1 MFMFILG
8 GLIMFDKKDKKELQ
22 EKAKLTKSKKY
33 KLMNKEEIIRK
44 LIEKEKLLKN
54 AEEELSETRKLVQEK
69 DNFSNE
75 YLKHLERLQADFEN
89 YKKRQEKKQK
99 EFIEFAN
106 ERLIN
111 NLLSVIDNL
120 ERALDSTKNE
130 KDTKAI
136 KEGINNT
143 LKEFRNILQKEGV
156 KPMQSIGHRF
166 DPYKHEAVMR
176 IETDKYSEDTVT
188 EEFRKGYYIKSKVL
202 RPAMVKVA
210 VLTKEKKDIEK
221 K

>member
-1 MFMFILG
+1 MYIPG
-8 GLIMFDKKDKKELQ
+8 GLMMFDKKDKKKLP
-22 EKAKLTKSKKY
+22 EKLKLTESKKY
-33 KLMNKEEIIRK
+33 KSMNKEEIIRK
-44 LIEKEKLLKN
+44 LIEKEEMIKKL
-54 AEEELSETRKLVQEK
+54 EEELSNTKKIVQEK
-69 DNFSNE
+69 DNLSRE
-75 YLKHLERLQADFEN
+75 YLKHLERLQADFDN
-89 YKKRQEKKQK
+89 YKKRQEKKQR

-130 KDTKAI
+130 KDTRAI

-143 LKEFRNILQKEGV
+143 LKDFRNILKKEGV
-156 KPMQSIGHRF
+156 KPIQSIGHRF

-176 IETDKYSEDTVT
+176 IDTDKYSEDTVI
-188 EEFRKGYYIKSKVL
+188 EEFQKGYYIKSKVL

-210 VLTKEKKDIEK
+210 VSSNEKKNTHKE
-221 K
+221 

>member
-1 MFMFILG
+1 MLTLG
-8 GLIMFDKKDKKELQ
+8 GLLMFKKKDEKELQ
-22 EKAKLTKSKKY
+22 EKAKLTESKKY

-44 LIEKEKLLKN
+44 IIEKEEALKN
-54 AEEELSETRKLVQEK
+54 IEEELSETKKLVQEK
-69 DNFSNE
+69 DNLSKE
-75 YLKHLERLQADFEN
+75 YLKHLERLQADFDN

-106 ERLIN
+106 EELIN
-111 NLLSVIDNL
+111 NLLSVLDNL
-120 ERALDSTKNE
+120 ERALDSTENE

-143 LKEFRNILQKEGV
+143 LKEFRNILHKEGV

-176 IETDKYSEDTVT
+176 IETDKYFEDTIT

-210 VLTKEKKDIEK
+210 VSTKEKKDTDK

>member
-1 MFMFILG
+1 MFILG
-8 GLIMFDKKDKKELQ
+8 GLMMFSKKDKKELQ
-22 EKAKLTKSKKY
+22 EKLKLKESKKY
-33 KLMNKEEIIRK
+33 KLMSKEEIIRK
-44 LIEKEKLLKN
+44 LIEKEKVLKN
-54 AEEELSETRKLVQEK
+54 IEEILSKTKKLVQEK
-69 DNFSNE
+69 DNLSKE

-99 EFIEFAN
+99 DFIEFAN
-106 ERLIN
+106 EGLIN

-136 KEGINNT
+136 KVGINNT
-143 LKEFRNILQKEGV
+143 LKGFHHILKKEGV
-156 KPMQSIGHRF
+156 VPMKSIGHRF

-176 IETDKYSEDTVT
+176 AETGKHSEDIIT
-188 EEFRKGYYIKSKVL
+188 EEFQKGYYIKSKVL

-210 VLTKEKKDIEK
+210 VSVKEKKDTKIK
-221 K
+221 

>member
-1 MFMFILG
+1 MFILG
-8 GLIMFDKKDKKELQ
+8 GLRMFNKKDKKELQ
-22 EKAKLTKSKKY
+22 EKVRLKENKKY

-44 LIEKEKLLKN
+44 LMEKEKLLKN
-54 AEEELSETRKLVQEK
+54 SEDKLSEIKKITQEK
-69 DNFSNE
+69 ENLSKE
-75 YLKHLERLQADFEN
+75 YLKHLERLQADFDN

-106 ERLIN
+106 ERLIS
-111 NLLSVIDNL
+111 NLLTVLDNL
-120 ERALDSTKNE
+120 ERALDSAKNE
-130 KDTKAI
+130 ENAKAI
-136 KEGINNT
+136 REGINNT

-166 DPYKHEAVMR
+166 DPYKHEAVMK
-176 IETDKYSEDTVT
+176 IETDKHSEDMVT
-188 EEFRKGYYIKSKVL
+188 EEFLKGYYIKSKVL

-210 VLTKEKKDIEK
+210 VSTKEKKVTDK

>member
-1 MFMFILG
+1 MMS
-8 GLIMFDKKDKKELQ
+8 DKKYKKELQ
-22 EKAKLTKSKKY
+22 EKAKLTESKKY
-33 KLMNKEEIIRK
+33 KSMNKEEMIRK
-44 LIEKEKLLKN
+44 LIEKEEVLKN
-54 AEEELSETRKLVQEK
+54 IEKELSETKKLVQEK
-69 DNFSNE
+69 DNLSKE
-75 YLKHLERLQADFEN
+75 YLGRLERLHADFDN

-136 KEGINNT
+136 KEGINYT

-202 RPAMVKVA
+202 RPAIVKVA
-210 VLTKEKKDIEK
+210 VLTKEKKGY
-221 K
+221 

>member
-1 MFMFILG
+1 M
-8 GLIMFDKKDKKELQ
+8 MFDKKHKKELQ
-22 EKAKLTKSKKY
+22 EKAKLTESKKY
-33 KLMNKEEIIRK
+33 KSMNKEEIIRK
-44 LIEKEKLLKN
+44 LIEKEEVLKN
-54 AEEELSETRKLVQEK
+54 IEEELSETRELVQEK
-69 DNFSNE
+69 DNLSKE
-75 YLKHLERLQADFEN
+75 YLKHLERLQADFDN

-106 ERLIN
+106 EGLIN

-202 RPAMVKVA
+202 RPAIVKVA
-210 VLTKEKKDIEK
+210 VLTKEKKRYW
-221 K
+221 

>member
-1 MFMFILG
+1 M
-8 GLIMFDKKDKKELQ
+8 MFDKKYKKELQ
-22 EKAKLTKSKKY
+22 EKAKLTESKKY
-33 KLMNKEEIIRK
+33 KSMNKEEIIRK
-44 LIEKEKLLKN
+44 LIEKEEVLKN
-54 AEEELSETRKLVQEK
+54 IEEELSETRKLVQEK
-69 DNFSNE
+69 DNLFKE
-75 YLKHLERLQADFEN
+75 YLKHLERIQADFDN

-106 ERLIN
+106 EGLIN

-166 DPYKHEAVMR
+166 DPYKHEAVTK

>member
-1 MFMFILG
+1 M
-8 GLIMFDKKDKKELQ
+8 MFDKKHKKELQ
-22 EKAKLTKSKKY
+22 EKAKLTESKKY
-33 KLMNKEEIIRK
+33 KSMNKEEIIRK
-44 LIEKEKLLKN
+44 LIEKEEVLKN
-54 AEEELSETRKLVQEK
+54 IEEELSETRELVQEK
-69 DNFSNE
+69 DNLSKE
-75 YLKHLERLQADFEN
+75 YLKHLERLQADFDN

-106 ERLIN
+106 EGLIN

-202 RPAMVKVA
+202 RPAIVKVA
-210 VLTKEKKDIEK
+210 VLTKEKKRY
-221 K
+221 

>member
-1 MFMFILG
+1 MLILG
-8 GLIMFDKKDKKELQ
+8 GLTMFDQKDKKELK
-22 EKAKLTKSKKY
+22 EKIKLTESKKY
-33 KLMNKEEIIRK
+33 KLMHKEEIIRK
-44 LIEKEKLLKN
+44 LIEKEEVLKN
-54 AEEELSETRKLVQEK
+54 IEEKLSETKKLVQEK
-69 DNFSNE
+69 DNLSKE
-75 YLKHLERLQADFEN
+75 YLKHLERLQADFDN
-89 YKKRQEKKQK
+89 YKKRQEKNQRD
-99 EFIEFAN
+99 FIEFAN
-106 ERLIN
+106 EGLIN
-111 NLLSVIDNL
+111 NLLSVVDNL

-136 KEGINNT
+136 KEGISNT
-143 LKEFRNILQKEGV
+143 LKEFRNILHKEGV

-176 IETDKYSEDTVT
+176 IDTDKYSEDTIT

-210 VLTKEKKDIEK
+210 VSAKEKKDTNK